1 MQKESDFRETEQI
14 SGKWSAIEAMG
25 RKLVSKWKARGGKE
39 IGRRVI
45 TGPSECL
52 SKLRTEKYLLNSV

>member
-1 MQKESDFRETEQI
+1 MQKKSDFRETNE
-14 SGKWSAIEAMG
+14 SLVKWSATEAMG
-25 RKLVSKWKARGGKE
+25 RKLVRKWKAREGKE

-52 SKLRTEKYLLNSV
+52 SIC